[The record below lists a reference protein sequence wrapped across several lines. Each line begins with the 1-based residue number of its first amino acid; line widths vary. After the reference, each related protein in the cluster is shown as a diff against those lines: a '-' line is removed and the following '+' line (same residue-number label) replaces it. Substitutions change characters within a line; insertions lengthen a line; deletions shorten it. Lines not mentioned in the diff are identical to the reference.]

1 MSDILHFSPSVAH
14 TCHYSI
20 YMHIFIHTPIY
31 TQKMQTKLA
40 AAIAIAASGTTVTIV
55 RSETSPAVEALHG
68 NIATRA
74 TLVVRDQN
82 RTKQE

>member
-1 MSDILHFSPSVAH
+1 
-14 TCHYSI
+14 
-20 YMHIFIHTPIY
+20 
-31 TQKMQTKLA
+31 MQTKLA